1 MRKINEAM
9 VKAVKE
15 QKNVGI
21 GNTTIID
28 GAVYLHRNK
37 IACYDAVNKTLILDA
52 CGWHTVTTRA
62 RIDALCEALG
72 TGYRAS
78 IKNGVLGLDNI
89 ATGKRVALP
98 TTIST
103 TV

>member
-1 MRKINEAM
+1 MRKINETM
-9 VKAVKE
+9 VKAIKE
-15 QKNVGI
+15 QKNVSI

-28 GAVYLHRNK
+28 GAVCLHGNK
-37 IACYDAVNKTLILDA
+37 IACYDVVNKTLSLDP

-72 TGYRAS
+72 TGYHAS

-98 TTIST
+98 TTVST

>member
-1 MRKINEAM
+1 MRKINETM
-9 VKAVKE
+9 VKAIKE
-15 QKNVGI
+15 QKNVDI
-21 GNTTIID
+21 GNTMIID
-28 GAVYLHRNK
+28 GAVCLHGNK
-37 IACYDAVNKTLILDA
+37 IAVYDAVHKTLSLDA

-62 RIDALCEALG
+62 RIDVLCEALG

-89 ATGKRVALP
+89 TTGERVALP